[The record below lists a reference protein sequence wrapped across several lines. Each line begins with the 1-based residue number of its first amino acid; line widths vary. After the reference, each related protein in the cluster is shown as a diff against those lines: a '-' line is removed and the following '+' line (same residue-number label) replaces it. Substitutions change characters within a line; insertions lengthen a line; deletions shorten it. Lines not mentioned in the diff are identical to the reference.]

1 MITLA
6 CPRWGF
12 VTQNA
17 PKFLTDLTL
26 ITCFDFVE
34 ALDPLSDVEISSSW
48 LVGHLKS
55 G

>member
-12 VTQNA
+12 VTQNV

-26 ITCFDFVE
+26 ITCFDFFEV
-34 ALDPLSDVEISSSW
+34 LDPLSDVEISSSS
-48 LVGHLKS
+48 LVSNLKS